1 MPTDDVIVQFDAQ
14 ILEISTSKVRRKSA
28 KENART
34 KI

>member
-1 MPTDDVIVQFDAQ
+1 MPADDVIVPIDAQ
-14 ILEISTSKVRRKSA
+14 ILEISMSRVTRKSE